1 MRLPLRHRRRR
12 RREGSGYVSPE
23 FKLCPLGPFMNS
35 SIVFKGFSLLASP
48 QVIIHSS
55 GSLSGVQSC
64 PTIQAS
70 SITTMILDDTASLS
84 GCKNVR
90 PCVRGDPLLPSH
102 LPLWNSLLSLSF
114 RASPSPPLP
123 PLILIPPKSTG
134 NTWSNYFAISGTAAS
149 EQGASHIPSP
159 HMCAS
164 SVLQKR

>member
-1 MRLPLRHRRRR
+1 
-12 RREGSGYVSPE
+12 
-23 FKLCPLGPFMNS
+23 
-35 SIVFKGFSLLASP
+35 
-48 QVIIHSS
+48 
-55 GSLSGVQSC
+55 
-64 PTIQAS
+64 
-70 SITTMILDDTASLS
+70 MILDETASLS

-114 RASPSPPLP
+114 RASLLLLFLASAP

-159 HMCAS
+159 
-164 SVLQKR
+164 Q